1 MGLGSQAEDGLLEL
15 QRDLCLGAASSV
27 VWAASEF
34 ELLAGAAWAQR
45 ATLSNSCDMAKDRER
60 EREGASLIA
69 MASNLLAMANL
80 GRGREKQSHYLF

>member
-60 EREGASLIA
+60 ERE
-69 MASNLLAMANL
+69 
-80 GRGREKQSHYLF
+80 RERERA